1 MKNVFKV
8 PKALFLGIFLIV
20 LSIGIYAVYGCFD
33 YVNRCVSITPRD
45 NIKAVE
51 MNKLYSIED
60 FFLIEREKDTG
71 NRVIDIIWEGG
82 SHENICVME
91 NGLFRVTGGTG
102 YLCIYL
108 EDWNNDSP
116 ERSYKDIKLPV
127 VSGTA

>member
-1 MKNVFKV
+1 MKR
-8 PKALFLGIFLIV
+8 AIIAIILGFAILVSAF
-20 LSIGIYAVYGCFD
+20 GIYAVYGCFD

-60 FFLIEREKDTG
+60 FFLIEREKDNS
-71 NRVIDIIWEGG
+71 NRVVGIMWEDG

-108 EDWNNDSP
+108 EDRNNDSP

-127 VSGTA
+127 VNGST

>member
-1 MKNVFKV
+1 MKRVI
-8 PKALFLGIFLIV
+8 KAVILGFVLLV

-33 YVNRCVSITPRD
+33 YVYKCVSITPRD

-60 FFLIEREKDTG
+60 FFLIEREKDTS
-71 NRVIDIIWEGG
+71 NRVIDISWEGG
-82 SHENICVME
+82 SRENICVME

-108 EDWNNDSP
+108 EDRNNDSP
-116 ERSYKDIKLPV
+116 ECSYKDIKLPV
-127 VSGTA
+127 VSGST

>member
-1 MKNVFKV
+1 MKR
-8 PKALFLGIFLIV
+8 AIIAIILGFAILVSAF
-20 LSIGIYAVYGCFD
+20 GIYAVYGCFD

-91 NGLFRVTGGTG
+91 NGLFSVTGGTG

-127 VSGTA
+127 VSGSA

>member
-1 MKNVFKV
+1 MKR
-8 PKALFLGIFLIV
+8 AIIAIILGFAILVSAF
-20 LSIGIYAVYGCFD
+20 GIYAVYGCFD

-127 VSGTA
+127 VSGSA

>member
-1 MKNVFKV
+1 MKRVI
-8 PKALFLGIFLIV
+8 KAVILGFVLLV

-33 YVNRCVSITPRD
+33 YVYKCVSITPRD

-60 FFLIEREKDTG
+60 FFLIEREKDTS
-71 NRVIDIIWEGG
+71 NRVIDISWEDG
-82 SHENICVME
+82 SRENIYVME

-108 EDWNNDSP
+108 EDRNNDSP

-127 VSGTA
+127 VSGST

>member
-1 MKNVFKV
+1 MKR
-8 PKALFLGIFLIV
+8 AIIAIILGFAILVSAF
-20 LSIGIYAVYGCFD
+20 GIYAVYGCFD

-91 NGLFRVTGGTG
+91 NGLFSVTGGTG

-108 EDWNNDSP
+108 EDRNNDSP

-127 VSGTA
+127 VNGST

>member
-1 MKNVFKV
+1 MKREII
-8 PKALFLGIFLIV
+8 AIILGFAILVSAF
-20 LSIGIYAVYGCFD
+20 GIYAVYGCFD

-51 MNKLYSIED
+51 TNKLYSIED
-60 FFLIEREKDTG
+60 FFLIEREKDTS
-71 NRVIDIIWEGG
+71 NRVVGIMWEDG

-108 EDWNNDSP
+108 EDRNNDSP

-127 VSGTA
+127 VNGST

>member
-8 PKALFLGIFLIV
+8 LKALFLGIFLIV
-20 LSIGIYAVYGCFD
+20 LSTGIYAVYGCFD

-45 NIKAVE
+45 NIKTVE

-71 NRVIDIIWEGG
+71 NRVIGISWEDG
-82 SHENICVME
+82 SRENIRVTD

-102 YLCIYL
+102 YLSIYL
-108 EDWNNDSP
+108 QDWNNDSP
-116 ERSYKDIKLPV
+116 ERSYKEIKLPV
-127 VSGTA
+127 VSGSA